1 MNKVLSSFSNYKTP
15 QRSHYLM
22 LHTISDAKK
31 APLSMDK
38 QINRRVKGISQIC
51 LILLVAKEIIKMGT
65 VKFKR
70 TFCHNIKYI
79 KNT

>member
-1 MNKVLSSFSNYKTP
+1 
-15 QRSHYLM
+15 M

-51 LILLVAKEIIKMGT
+51 LILWVAKEFMKMGT
-65 VKFKR
+65 VRFKR
-70 TFCHNIKYI
+70 TFPHNIKSL
-79 KNT
+79 KTAEGHLEF